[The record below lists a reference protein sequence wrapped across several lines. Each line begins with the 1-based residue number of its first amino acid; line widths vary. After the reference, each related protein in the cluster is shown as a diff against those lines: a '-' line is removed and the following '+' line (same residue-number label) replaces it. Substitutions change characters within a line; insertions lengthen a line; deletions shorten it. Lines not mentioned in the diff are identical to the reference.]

1 MWEFPERI
9 WCIIHEHSL
18 GSSCSTDSRED
29 NYQKWKIA
37 CRVFSIL
44 GNMLYIRNSSNM
56 QTALLRSL
64 LLFTEEMHGFD
75 SLLEIDHKIWF
86 MSHLIQQNPAL
97 ESFSY
102 HVNSLPLQRI
112 LWYYKDQ
119 PTKYRNQHLPWVT
132 VCLDSSLLLQP
143 LLVLPPGDD
152 TKRWGIF

>member
-1 MWEFPERI
+1 MKKINLSHP
-9 WCIIHEHSL
+9 EHSYNYSVPWRLLPQRGVVSPFSFHL
-18 GSSCSTDSRED
+18 GIYDHGKCD
-29 NYQKWKIA
+29 
-37 CRVFSIL
+37 IL
-44 GNMLYIRNSSNM
+44 WVPRL
-56 QTALLRSL
+56 
-64 LLFTEEMHGFD
+64 
-75 SLLEIDHKIWF
+75 DHKIWF